1 MTSELS
7 RLMKLAQPKRLIK
20 LANPPSLK
28 GLMKLAGTTSKKA
41 EKMSVQAIQDELNI
55 LLFDEKFQKDCDAK
69 DRELLT
75 IIISRAKAHH
85 FDFLLGKTEWKVRGK
100 WRRPEDDF
108 DIEENV
114 QLDVEFKDATDER
127 IGKRVIDLL
136 KAYNT
141 KVVSEKLLYARTIP
155 IEEGTL

>member
-1 MTSELS
+1 MPISPHKIGADPEE
-7 RLMKLAQPKRLIK
+7 MP
-20 LANPPSLK
+20 
-28 GLMKLAGTTSKKA
+28 
-41 EKMSVQAIQDELNI
+41 VQAIQDELNI
-55 LLFDEKFQKDCDAK
+55 LLFDGDFQKACDAK

-75 IIISRAKAHH
+75 IITPRLKAHH

-114 QLDVEFKDATDER
+114 QLDIEFKDSAEES
-127 IGKRVIDLL
+127 IGKRIISLL

-141 KVVSEKLLYARTIP
+141 KVVGETVLYARTIP